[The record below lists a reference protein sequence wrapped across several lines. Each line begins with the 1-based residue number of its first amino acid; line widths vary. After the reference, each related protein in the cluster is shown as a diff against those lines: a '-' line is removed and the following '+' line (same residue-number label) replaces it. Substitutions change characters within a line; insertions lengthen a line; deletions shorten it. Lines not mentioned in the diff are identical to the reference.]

1 MEGRQTGIN
10 LLRISVGGFLVMSL
24 SFLLMPVS
32 ALGIIPG
39 LLFWLGLILG
49 VISQML
55 LEIQRRR
62 FFKAHN
68 VDRKKMQKPH
78 CGLLTFGSNRYA
90 KTMDRAFLICLVL
103 SIVVFCAT
111 KGFAY
116 ICNLCISLTVFTFCM
131 HCVLNGRNYFHV
143 MHHDTV
149 QKALETNKNQPT
161 YRERARKRRGAFEK

>member
-1 MEGRQTGIN
+1 MQGRQTGMN
-10 LLRISVGGFLVMSL
+10 LLRISAGGFLVMSF

-32 ALGIIPG
+32 VLGIIPG
-39 LLFWLGLILG
+39 VLFWIGLTFA

-68 VDRKKMQKPH
+68 VDCKRMQRPH
-78 CGLLTFGSNRYA
+78 CGLLTFGTNRYA
-90 KTMDRAFLICLVL
+90 KAIDNAFLICSVI
-103 SIVVFCAT
+103 SIVVFAAT
-111 KGFAY
+111 GGFGY
-116 ICNLCISLTVFTFCM
+116 ICNLCISVTFFAFCM

-143 MHHDTV
+143 THFNTV
-149 QKALETNKNQPT
+149 LKAVETNKNQCT

>member
-1 MEGRQTGIN
+1 MQGRQTGMN

-32 ALGIIPG
+32 GLGIIPG

-49 VISQML
+49 VISQIF

-62 FFKAHN
+62 FFRAHN

-90 KTMDRAFLICLVL
+90 KTMDNAFLICMVF
-103 SIVVFCAT
+103 SVVVFWAT
-111 KGFAY
+111 KGFGY
-116 ICNLCISLTVFTFCM
+116 ICNFCISLTVFIFCL

-143 MHHDTV
+143 THFETV
-149 QKALETNKNQPT
+149 QKVVGANKNQPV
-161 YRERARKRRGAFEK
+161 YREHTRKRRGAFEK

>member
-32 ALGIIPG
+32 ILGIVPG
-39 LLFWLGLILG
+39 LLFWLGLIIG

-62 FFKAHN
+62 FFRAQN

-90 KTMDRAFLICLVL
+90 KTMDNAFLVCLVL
-103 SIVVFCAT
+103 SIAVFAAT
-111 KGFAY
+111 KGFGY
-116 ICNLCISLTVFTFCM
+116 ICNLCISLTVFTSCM

-143 MHHDTV
+143 IHRDTV
-149 QKALETNKNQPT
+149 QKAVETNKNQPT
-161 YRERARKRRGAFEK
+161 HRERARKRRGAFEK